1 VIPHFDLLDN
11 PAICCS
17 ANGGVICDESL
28 EINNPSAKD
37 PSYKLLKTHALYTK
51 DLELKKENSIMSI
64 NDKNNFNVE
73 GVFYSLFLVCS
84 PGHKNNTENLE
95 FEDYS
100 KVIYLNGD
108 FSFFNSFGFLSAE
121 EFHSVDIY
129 LFLSLFYF
137 LLSLYWVYKLIIKNS
152 GFKKYAKLLT
162 FILPI
167 IILEKMMNLQIYSE
181 INKWGELNVAF
192 ETLSIICNVLKNFSF
207 RIILYGISIGYGY
220 TVQDFKQISRK
231 KIFNFSLLIFGYVA
245 SLIVFLIIYSR
256 YTF

>member
-1 VIPHFDLLDN
+1 MK
-11 PAICCS
+11 S
-17 ANGGVICDESL
+17 
-28 EINNPSAKD
+28 PS
-37 PSYKLLKTHALYTK
+37 SYKLLKTHALYSR
-51 DLELKKENSIMSI
+51 DLQLQKENSIISI
-64 NDKNNFNVE
+64 YDKNNFNVE

-84 PGHKNNTENLE
+84 PGYKNNTEKLD

-100 KVIYLNGD
+100 KVIYLTGD
-108 FSFFNSFGFLSAE
+108 FSFFNSFGFLSAD

-137 LLSLYWVYKLIIKNS
+137 LLSLYWVYKLIIKNT
-152 GFKKYAKLLT
+152 GFKKYSKLLT

-181 INKWGELNVAF
+181 INKYGELNIEF
-192 ETLSIICNVLKNFSF
+192 EALSIFCNVIKNISL

-231 KIFNFSLLIFGYVA
+231 KIFNFSLLIFGYA
-245 SLIVFLIIYSR
+245 NSLIVYLIIYSKF
-256 YTF
+256 TF